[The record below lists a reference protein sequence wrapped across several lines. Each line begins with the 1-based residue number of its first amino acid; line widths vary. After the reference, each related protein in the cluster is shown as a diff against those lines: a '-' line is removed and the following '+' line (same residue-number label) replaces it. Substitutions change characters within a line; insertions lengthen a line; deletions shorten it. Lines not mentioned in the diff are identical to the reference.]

1 MASISFSEHPATQK
15 LPEERLEEDN
25 GTNNSNESPQAVEN
39 TSQLPIVVLEVDCIT
54 DTVAARLATSLLGH
68 VLFLKN
74 QIPLSVTLLCITI
87 WP

>member
-1 MASISFSEHPATQK
+1 MAPISFSEHPATQK
-15 LPEERLEEDN
+15 LPEEKPEEDN
-25 GTNNSNESPQAVEN
+25 GTNNSNESPQPVEN
-39 TSQLPIVVLEVDCIT
+39 TSQLPIVVLEVDYIT

-74 QIPLSVTLLCITI
+74 QIPLSVTLLCIAI